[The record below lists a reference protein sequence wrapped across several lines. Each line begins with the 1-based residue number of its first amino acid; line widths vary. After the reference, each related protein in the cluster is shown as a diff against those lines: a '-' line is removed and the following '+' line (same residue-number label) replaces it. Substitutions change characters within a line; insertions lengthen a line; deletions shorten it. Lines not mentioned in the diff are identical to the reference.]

1 MKRSVSQGLLLAGLA
16 AAAGVR
22 SAHAQAG
29 VSVVDTQMSVYL
41 AGGNTYTVAPAGG
54 GGLAPTAILLD
65 PGTGRVL
72 TVAATGAGTFCP
84 GGACGTPG
92 PDGPSIGGTNLAGS
106 GAISG
111 IVAPSSGFLAAVF
124 LGPGLPAAA
133 PGALDF
139 NALTLNF
146 TSLSPA
152 LGQLFFVGDGF
163 TGGAVQ
169 QQFLVP
175 DGATRLFFGIA
186 DGGSFVGNPGFY
198 GDNVGTYAATWAVTT
213 STVPEPAT
221 IALVGGGL
229 LALGLAR
236 RRRAAA

>member
-1 MKRSVSQGLLLAGLA
+1 MKHTVSHALLLAGLA
-16 AAAGVR
+16 AAGAA

-41 AGGNTYTVAPAGG
+41 AGGNTYTVAPVGG
-54 GGLAPTAILLD
+54 GGLAPAAILLD

-72 TVAATGAGTFCP
+72 TVAATGTGTFCP

-92 PDGPSIGGTNLAGS
+92 PDGPSIGGTNLAAS

-124 LGPGLPAAA
+124 LGPALPAAA
-133 PGALDF
+133 PGSLDF

-146 TSLSPA
+146 TMLSPT
-152 LGQLFFVGDGF
+152 LGQVFFVGDGV
-163 TGGAVQ
+163 TSGAVQ

-186 DGGSFVGNPGFY
+186 DGGAFVGNPGFY
-198 GDNVGTYAATWAVTT
+198 GDNVGTYTATFAVTS
-213 STVPEPAT
+213 STVPEPTT

-229 LALGLAR
+229 LGLGLVGR
-236 RRRAAA
+236 RRRTA

>member
-1 MKRSVSQGLLLAGLA
+1 MKHTVSHALLLAGLT
-16 AAAGVR
+16 AAGAA

-54 GGLAPTAILLD
+54 GGLAPAAILLD

-72 TVAATGAGTFCP
+72 TVAATGTGTFCP

-92 PDGPSIGGTNLAGS
+92 PDGPSIGGTNLAAS

-124 LGPGLPAAA
+124 LGPALPAAA
-133 PGALDF
+133 PGSLDF
-139 NALTLNF
+139 SALTLNF
-146 TSLSPA
+146 TTLSPT
-152 LGQLFFVGDGF
+152 LGQVFFVGDGV
-163 TGGAVQ
+163 TSGAVQ

-186 DGGSFVGNPGFY
+186 DGGAFIGNPGFY
-198 GDNVGTYAATWAVTT
+198 GDNVGTYTATFAVTS

-229 LALGLAR
+229 LALGLVGR
-236 RRRAAA
+236 RRRTA